1 MSRRKI
7 GQEEL
12 VFNARCVARQSSL
25 DELDR
30 LIDWASLTYELD
42 GIQSASK
49 GEPAWPPLALFK
61 ALLIA
66 VWYDLSDV
74 KLAEALDDRASFRR
88 FCGFSLSDVTPER
101 TAFVRF
107 RKELVARGLDK
118 VLFDIVTRQLKA
130 KAVTVKTGTL
140 IDATVIAS
148 ASHQDGEAGW
158 AAHRTRK
165 AVHGFKAHVGAD
177 ADTALVEELSV
188 TPGYVH
194 DGRAGHGALPDDP
207 GASMRTV
214 PTGAASLPPRCRP
227 RKGSHMSFRPAYGDV
242 TATARCKS

>member
-12 VFNARCVARQSSL
+12 MFNTRGVARQSSL

-30 LIDWASLTYELD
+30 LIDWASLAYELG
-42 GIQSASK
+42 GIHSASK

-61 ALLIA
+61 AMLIA

-88 FCGFSLSDVTPER
+88 FCGFSSSDVTPER

-118 VLFDIVTRQLKA
+118 ALFDIVTRQLKA

-177 ADTALVEELSV
+177 A
-188 TPGYVH
+188 
-194 DGRAGHGALPDDP
+194 GRYRACRGAI
-207 GASMRTV
+207 R
-214 PTGAASLPPRCRP
+214 
-227 RKGSHMSFRPAYGDV
+227 H
-242 TATARCKS
+242 ARQCS